1 QLLGEFVARG
11 AERLGGRVEVE
22 TVPGLVLDLGQQDRL
37 AAQRGGARDPV
48 AFGLHADDLRVGV
61 LGDLPNER
69 LAVGLGHPV
78 PGLDPVLGFDRRVEL
93 RLEVCLVIAV
103 VVHLR
108 CHDRSTF
115 GCALVRTCP
124 VSVCGCR
131 ARSEDPHDRRP
142 AATRSIHLLTIC
154 SVLLASSVAY
164 GTSGCNAGARRSAMP
179 ARGSATSL
187 RAGAAPCI
195 EPPHWAAGCIDP
207 SHWGRLAAPALRTG

>member
-1 QLLGEFVARG
+1 ICAHP
-11 AERLGGRVEVE
+11 A
-22 TVPGLVLDLGQQDRL
+22 TPT
-37 AAQRGGARDPV
+37 
-48 AFGLHADDLRVGV
+48 LHSSPMRRSS
-61 LGDLPNER
+61 DLPNER

-78 PGLDPVLGFDRRVEL
+78 PGFDPVLGLDRRVEL
-93 RLEVCLVIAV
+93 RLEVRLVIAV

-108 CHDRSTF
+108 CHDHSTL

-124 VSVCGCR
+124 VSVCDRR

-179 ARGSATSL
+179 ARLGVQCRRGGLQPAS
-187 RAGAAPCI
+187 RQ
-195 EPPHWAAGCIDP
+195 
-207 SHWGRLAAPALRTG
+207 GRRPASILRTGPPAALSLHTGGDWPHRPFAPGWLTPPDEAAGGTGVATPPCPAQQRNATARA